1 MEIRIHELLNGYEDS
16 SVSMEETNIVS
27 AMRIKELAEMKIE
40 QTETLYKPLHT
51 ARKRIL
57 TLALAAALM
66 LSLGIAA
73 YSTGQVIFGWGGN
86 MEIHAEKTER
96 GIQTNVYVHT
106 DNLTEPVSFENG
118 RMIFIVHD
126 EHIDITDQ
134 VSETQPYI
142 YQFSD
147 EEGVLHYWIIGKNGP
162 ELEHYGYAEYLH
174 PSESEWTAGYV
185 ARTNGN
191 TAPWLDRAKEEL
203 DFDF

>member
-27 AMRIKELAEMKIE
+27 AMRIKELAERKIE

-51 ARKRIL
+51 TRKHIL

-73 YSTGQVIFGWGGN
+73 YSAGQVIFGWGGN
-86 MEIHAEKTER
+86 MEIHAEKTEG

-126 EHIDITDQ
+126 EHIDITDR

-174 PSESEWTAGYV
+174 PFESDWTAGYV

-191 TAPWLDRAKEEL
+191 TAPWLDAAKEEL
-203 DFDF
+203 GFDF

>member
-16 SVSMEETNIVS
+16 SVPMEETDVVS
-27 AMRIKELAEMKIE
+27 ALRIKELTEMKIE
-40 QTETLYKPLHT
+40 QIETQYKPRHT

-66 LSLGIAA
+66 LSLASAA
-73 YSTGQVIFGWGGN
+73 YSSGQAIFGWGGN
-86 MEIHAEKTER
+86 MEIRAEKTE
-96 GIQTNVYVHT
+96 GGVHGTVYVHT

-162 ELEHYGYAEYLH
+162 ELEHYGYAECLH

-203 DFDF
+203 GFDF

>member
-27 AMRIKELAEMKIE
+27 AMRIKELAERKIE

-51 ARKRIL
+51 TRKHIL

-73 YSTGQVIFGWGGN
+73 YSAGQVIFGWGGN
-86 MEIHAEKTER
+86 MEIHAEKTDG

-185 ARTNGN
+185 ARTNDN

-203 DFDF
+203 GFDF

>member
-1 MEIRIHELLNGYEDS
+1 MEIRIYELLNGYEDS

-86 MEIHAEKTER
+86 MEIHAEKTEG

-203 DFDF
+203 GFDF

>member
-1 MEIRIHELLNGYEDS
+1 
-16 SVSMEETNIVS
+16 
-27 AMRIKELAEMKIE
+27 MRIKELAEMKIE

-73 YSTGQVIFGWGGN
+73 YSAGQVIFGWGGN
-86 MEIHAEKTER
+86 MEIHAEKTEG

-126 EHIDITDQ
+126 EHIDITDR

-191 TAPWLDRAKEEL
+191 TATWLDRAKEEL
-203 DFDF
+203 GFDF

>member
-16 SVSMEETNIVS
+16 SVSMEEINIVS

-73 YSTGQVIFGWGGN
+73 YSAGQVIFGWGEN
-86 MEIHAEKTER
+86 MEIHAEKTEG

-203 DFDF
+203 GFDF